1 MLKDMENEME
11 IFRAWLQKYVQK
23 DRRIKG
29 VVLASKLGISKAS
42 VSSYITGRIING
54 ERKFT
59 QIPFE
64 IREKIIEITGISHD
78 RIMKEGREILSP
90 NNRVINETITD
101 SMGLEDDNNLFKLN
115 DPLEAEHL
123 SVIRQFKNKD
133 MACSI
138 NKKLV
143 ELEALDSTS
152 FAEIIVE
159 IKRKIDEAKALK
171 KRSIA
176 SGDR

>member
-1 MLKDMENEME
+1 MLKYMENEME

-23 DRRIKG
+23 DGRIKSTT
-29 VVLASKLGISKAS
+29 LAKELGTSKST
-42 VSSYITGRIING
+42 VSAYITGRMING

-59 QIPFE
+59 QIPFKV
-64 IREKIIEITGISHD
+64 REKIIEITGVSHEK
-78 RIMKEGREILSP
+78 IMKTGREILSP
-90 NNRVINETITD
+90 QKRIINETIID
-101 SMGLEDDNNLFKLN
+101 SMGLDDDNNIFKLN
-115 DPLEAEHL
+115 NSLEAEYL

-143 ELEALDSTS
+143 ELEALDSTA

-159 IKRKIDEAKALK
+159 IKNKIKEVRALK
-171 KRSIA
+171 KRPAANGSN
-176 SGDR
+176 